1 MVLQGYVCP
10 GMLVLLAADQGVKVI
25 QESDTGGQEQE
36 ADTLVVLGRILTSTL
51 TMTRMMLGR
60 MLTSTL
66 PGVVVV
72 CAVVG
77 RKLSPILIKRI
88 FSPLPLSGYSNIR
101 PSANIKYLKFN
112 FTSRP
117 TDIF

>member
-1 MVLQGYVCP
+1 MCP

-36 ADTLVVLGRILTSTL
+36 ADTLVVLGRILTSTSTL
-51 TMTRMMLGR
+51 TMTRMKLGR
-60 MLTSTL
+60 ILTSTL
-66 PGVVVV
+66 ALVVVVV

-77 RKLSPILIKRI
+77 RKLSPILITLL

-101 PSANIKYLKFN
+101 PFANIKYLKFN